1 MKLTNY
7 TKEQIAQTIEALIEH
22 NNIFGDKRP
31 YTTLGYSITDLTN
44 KIIIDFYIDY
54 YEGHDNLDEWQT
66 LTILKDDTFR
76 KLVKEIQDVIYQ
88 FNDITGFEDEDDY
101 NYINNDKSE
110 W

>member
-7 TKEQIAQTIEALIEH
+7 TKEQIAQTIETLIEH

-31 YTTLGYSITDLTN
+31 YTTLGYGITEYAN
-44 KIIIDFYIDY
+44 KFEIGFYVDY
-54 YEGHDNLDEWQT
+54 YEGHDNLDEWQK

-76 KLVKEIQDVIYQ
+76 KLVKEVQDVIYH
-88 FNDITGFEDEDDY
+88 FNDITGFEDEDEY
-101 NYINNDKSE
+101 NFINNDKSE